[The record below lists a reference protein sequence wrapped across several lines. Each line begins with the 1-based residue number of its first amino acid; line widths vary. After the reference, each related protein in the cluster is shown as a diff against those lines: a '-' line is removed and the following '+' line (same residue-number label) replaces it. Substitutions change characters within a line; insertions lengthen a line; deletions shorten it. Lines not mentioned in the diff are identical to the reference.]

1 MLKTCQIRGKFIYL
15 KNNSNGIILYSKMK
29 DYRDRFIWKPFIDKL
44 KKDESMSVHYINGMI
59 LDLNEGDN
67 IIGNNIDNI
76 EMIPNYNTTFYNE
89 NLIIIF

>member
-1 MLKTCQIRGKFIYL
+1 
-15 KNNSNGIILYSKMK
+15 MK

-76 EMIPNYNTTFYNE
+76 EMKMACEHINKFKPCQ
-89 NLIIIF
+89 IIYTEGIADFITKVKLT